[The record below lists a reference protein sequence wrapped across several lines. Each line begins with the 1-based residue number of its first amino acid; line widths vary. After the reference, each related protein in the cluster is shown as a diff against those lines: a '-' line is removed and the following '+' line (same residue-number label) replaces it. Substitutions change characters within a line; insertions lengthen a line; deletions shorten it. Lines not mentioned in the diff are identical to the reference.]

1 MSTIIPD
8 ATWNNTTTISNIV
21 PTYNID
27 NIINGYI
34 VSLDTENISTGY
46 IQIVSEGVSM
56 QIISFSLEGEHHT
69 STLNNNEL
77 YYLGNLKFAYK
88 TNDTNYKLL
97 TNEEVYFTLED
108 LEEMA
113 TDVVIKR
120 SKSVTPYNAHT
131 LVSNFQTATMVKVGD
146 FSGYNEHCSPT
157 AGTNLINYWGSCR
170 GMTNLL
176 KNNGT
181 TMTNTQIFQRLYT
194 LMGTDATGTARTKI
208 VSGIKS
214 YMNERS
220 IFPQIAYS
228 STGKLFFEQYI
239 QGINT
244 NTPLILSLDAS
255 TDHGYGN
262 HSVFGVGYLGIY
274 AIIIDGWSTGLT
286 YINYDSLNLARYHH
300 IGDF

>member
-56 QIISFSLEGEHHT
+56 QIISFSFEGEHHT

-157 AGTNLINYWGSCR
+157 AGTNLINLG
-170 GMTNLL
+170 
-176 KNNGT
+176 
-181 TMTNTQIFQRLYT
+181 
-194 LMGTDATGTARTKI
+194 
-208 VSGIKS
+208 
-214 YMNERS
+214 
-220 IFPQIAYS
+220 
-228 STGKLFFEQYI
+228 
-239 QGINT
+239 
-244 NTPLILSLDAS
+244 ILS
-255 TDHGYGN
+255 
-262 HSVFGVGYLGIY
+262 
-274 AIIIDGWSTGLT
+274 W
-286 YINYDSLNLARYHH
+286 YD
-300 IGDF
+300 